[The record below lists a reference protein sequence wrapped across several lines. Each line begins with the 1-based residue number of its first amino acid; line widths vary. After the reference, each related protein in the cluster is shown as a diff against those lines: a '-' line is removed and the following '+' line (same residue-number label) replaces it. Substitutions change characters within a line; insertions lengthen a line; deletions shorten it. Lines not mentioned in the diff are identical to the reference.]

1 MIEKS
6 RPYDGTLSRFRSCL
20 TLLKGALWVPTHR
33 LFPPGRPHGKAL
45 GKFSA
50 ALAFQDSKP
59 MIERHQVFPRLGA
72 ALFYGLKES
81 DEVEEEEVASCMTH
95 ASISP

>member
-1 MIEKS
+1 
-6 RPYDGTLSRFRSCL
+6 
-20 TLLKGALWVPTHR
+20 
-33 LFPPGRPHGKAL
+33 
-45 GKFSA
+45 
-50 ALAFQDSKP
+50 
-59 MIERHQVFPRLGA
+59 MIERHQVFPWLGA